1 MDLTKFR
8 EFDRMIEDAKAGNID
23 DLIIAW
29 PDVLGDTYEELIENL
44 SLIAEAGLHLVI
56 TRRHP

>member
-1 MDLTKFR
+1 MGREKFM
-8 EFDRMIEDAKAGNID
+8 EFDRMIEDAKAGRID
-23 DLIIAW
+23 DVVIAW